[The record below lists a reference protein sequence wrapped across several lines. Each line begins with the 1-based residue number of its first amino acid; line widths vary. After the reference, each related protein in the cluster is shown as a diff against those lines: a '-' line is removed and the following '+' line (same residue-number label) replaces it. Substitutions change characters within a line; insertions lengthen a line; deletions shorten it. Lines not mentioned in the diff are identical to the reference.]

1 VEEREILAQRDLDVE
16 RTLAFVRD
24 EFRMGLEAVARVP
37 PPAVTIFGSARV
49 DPSAPFYALARETG
63 RRFAQAGFSVVTGG
77 GPGLMEAAN
86 RGAREGGGFSAGFN
100 IQLPHE
106 QSANPYLDLSLSF
119 KHFYARKV
127 MFVRAADGFVVL
139 PGGFGTLDE
148 LYESLILIQTGKI
161 GHFPV
166 VLVGTEFWRGL
177 VDWTRERQLSEGMI
191 APADLDLLAVVDDP
205 GEVVRLVRACLEGSC
220 RHVRPETADPG
231 PVAS

>member
-1 VEEREILAQRDLDVE
+1 MEEREILAQRELDIE
-16 RTLAFVRD
+16 RSLAFIRD

-37 PPAVTIFGSARV
+37 PPAITIFGSARV
-49 DPSAPFYALARETG
+49 QPSDPFYAQAREVG

-100 IQLPHE
+100 IQLPQE
-106 QSANPYLDLSLSF
+106 QFGNPYVDLGLTF

-127 MFVRAADGFVVL
+127 MFVRVAEGFVVL

-161 GHFPV
+161 RHFPV
-166 VLVGTEFWRGL
+166 VLVGTEYWHGL
-177 VDWTRERQLSEGMI
+177 IDWTREHQLARSMI
-191 APADLDLLAVVDDP
+191 TPDDLDLLAVTDDP
-205 GEVVRLVRACLEGSC
+205 GEVVRLVQACLDGTC
-220 RHVRPETADPG
+220 RHLRPEHAGVP
-231 PVAS
+231 PAMP

>member
-16 RTLAFVRD
+16 RSLAFIRD
-24 EFRMGLEAVARVP
+24 EFRMGLEAVAKVP

-49 DPSAPFYALARETG
+49 ERSTPFYALARETG
-63 RRFAQAGFSVVTGG
+63 RRFGEAGFSVVTGG

-106 QSANPYLDLSLSF
+106 QFANEYLDLSLTF

-161 GHFPV
+161 RHFPV
-166 VLVGTEFWRGL
+166 VLVGVDFWRGL
-177 VDWTRERQLSEGMI
+177 VQWSRERQLTEGMI
-191 APADLDLLAVVDDP
+191 AAADLDLIAVADDP
-205 GEVVRLVRACLEGSC
+205 AEVVRLIRACLEGTC
-220 RHVRPETADPG
+220 GHAQPQDDGPG
-231 PVAS
+231 PGRA

>member
-1 VEEREILAQRDLDVE
+1 
-16 RTLAFVRD
+16 
-24 EFRMGLEAVARVP
+24 
-37 PPAVTIFGSARV
+37 
-49 DPSAPFYALARETG
+49 
-63 RRFAQAGFSVVTGG
+63 
-77 GPGLMEAAN
+77 MEAAN

-166 VLVGTEFWRGL
+166 VLIGTDFWRGL
-177 VDWTRERQLSEGMI
+177 VDWTRDRQLSEGMI
-191 APADLDLLAVVDDP
+191 APADLDLIAVADDP
-205 GEVVRLVRACLEGSC
+205 REVVRLVRACLEGTC
-220 RHVRPETADPG
+220 RHVRPEAADRG

>member
-49 DPSAPFYALARETG
+49 DPSGPFYALARETG

-166 VLVGTEFWRGL
+166 VLVGTDFWRGL
-177 VDWTRERQLSEGMI
+177 VDWTRERQLSESMI

-205 GEVVRLVRACLEGSC
+205 GEVVRLVRACLEGTC
-220 RHVRPETADPG
+220 RHVRPKTADPG

>member
-16 RTLAFVRD
+16 RSLAFIRD
-24 EFRMGLEAVARVP
+24 EFRMGLEAVAKVP

-49 DPSAPFYALARETG
+49 DRSAPFYTLARQTG
-63 RRFAQAGFSVVTGG
+63 RAFGEAGFSIVTGG

-106 QSANPYLDLSLSF
+106 QFANEYLDLSLTF

-148 LYESLILIQTGKI
+148 LFESLILIQTGKI
-161 GHFPV
+161 RHFPV
-166 VLVGTEFWRGL
+166 VLVGSDYWHGL
-177 VDWTRERQLSEGMI
+177 IEWTRERQLAGGMI
-191 APADLDLLAVVDDP
+191 APPDLELIAVADDP
-205 GEVVRLVRACLEGSC
+205 ADVVGLVRACLAGTC
-220 RHVRPETADPG
+220 GHARPQYPDREPDAG
-231 PVAS
+231 